1 MIQELQNLCQSG
13 QEGDKHSFTTC
24 SRVSPG
30 FKNSKRIDPNTAAY
44 TIVRHGRTTKKK
56 DRRAEK
62 RGGRRE
68 RAERT
73 GWRERGREREEERAK
88 EGERGR
94 EGEGRKL
101 SNIVQEGD
109 KHSLKTCSRVSLGF

>member
-68 RAERT
+68 SRADRMERA
-73 GWRERGREREEERAK
+73 GERGNGISEREEEREK

-94 EGEGRKL
+94 KRERGRGKE
-101 SNIVQEGD
+101 IEQHRPGGRQ
-109 KHSLKTCSRVSLGF
+109 T